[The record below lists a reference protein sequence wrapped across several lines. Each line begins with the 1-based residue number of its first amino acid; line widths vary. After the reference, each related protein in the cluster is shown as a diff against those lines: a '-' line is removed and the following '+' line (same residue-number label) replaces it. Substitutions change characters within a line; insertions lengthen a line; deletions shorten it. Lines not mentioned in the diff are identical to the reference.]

1 MFNNRIILVLCTA
14 TSILLCSK
22 DCINDKNPKQTK
34 QKTEQKTEQKTI
46 EPQDTTTTYD
56 TLYVIRTQY
65 VNSSTYDKTKCLCVD
80 SKGNKQEITCPDF
93 SVPGDTLVLDNNS
106 NSIFIPN
113 RTNITLE
120 RAIKNHLKQR

>member
-1 MFNNRIILVLCTA
+1 MSDNRIILVLCTI

-22 DCINDKNPKQTK
+22 DCINNKNPKQ
-34 QKTEQKTEQKTI
+34 TEQKTEQKNI
-46 EPQDTTTTYD
+46 EPQDATTTYD

-65 VNSSTYDKTKCLCVD
+65 GNSSTHDKTKCLCVD

-93 SVPGDTLVLDNNS
+93 SVPGDTLILNNNP
-106 NSIFIPN
+106 NSICIPN

>member
-1 MFNNRIILVLCTA
+1 MSDNRIILVLCTI
-14 TSILLCSK
+14 TSILLC
-22 DCINDKNPKQTK
+22 INNEKPKQ
-34 QKTEQKTEQKTI
+34 TEQKTEQKTI

-65 VNSSTYDKTKCLCVD
+65 DNSSTHDKTKCLCVD
-80 SKGNKQEITCPDF
+80 SKGNKQEITCPNF

-106 NSIFIPN
+106 NSICIPN

>member
-1 MFNNRIILVLCTA
+1 MSDNRIILVLCTF

-22 DCINDKNPKQTK
+22 DCINNEKPKQ
-34 QKTEQKTEQKTI
+34 TEQKTI
-46 EPQDTTTTYD
+46 EPQDITTTYD

-65 VNSSTYDKTKCLCVD
+65 DNSSTHDKTKCLCVD

-93 SVPGDTLVLDNNS
+93 SVPGDTLILNNNS
-106 NSIFIPN
+106 NSICIPN

>member
-1 MFNNRIILVLCTA
+1 MSDNRIILVLCTI

-22 DCINDKNPKQTK
+22 DCINNKNPKQ
-34 QKTEQKTEQKTI
+34 TEQKTEQKTI

-65 VNSSTYDKTKCLCVD
+65 DKSSTHDEIKCLCVD

-93 SVPGDTLVLDNNS
+93 SVPGDTLILNNNS
-106 NSIFIPN
+106 NSICIPN
-113 RTNITLE
+113 GTNITLE